1 MEIKSKG
8 FVISHRENKIPQTLL
23 PEAAR
28 ISLAENDDAKLLLN
42 YFSYDDLL
50 HLTRKI
56 ITILSVL
63 RTAAVNMFEAP
74 FKYDSL

>member
-28 ISLAENDDAKLLLN
+28 ISLGGNNNVKLLLN

-56 ITILSVL
+56 IAILSVL
-63 RTAAVNMFEAP
+63 GTAAVNMFEVP
-74 FKYDSL
+74 FKHCSL